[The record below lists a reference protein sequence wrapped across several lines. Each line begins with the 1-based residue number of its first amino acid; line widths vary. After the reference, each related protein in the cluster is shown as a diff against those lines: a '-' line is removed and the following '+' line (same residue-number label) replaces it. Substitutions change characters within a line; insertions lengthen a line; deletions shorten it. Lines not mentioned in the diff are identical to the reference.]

1 MTFEN
6 EGQDSAVETSE
17 GLESQSTAAESSQ
30 ESTEQSA
37 QAAAP
42 KPDETPFHE
51 HPRFKELVEQ
61 KNAAIQSTRALELKL
76 AQLEGRLQSQP
87 TAKAQAEKDE
97 LIEDLKKIDPRL
109 AARLE
114 AFGSSSKTIADLQA
128 KLEALEKGNTERET
142 QTLAQNAISRVN
154 TMHETNKV
162 APAIRA
168 AIDAQLNSLYYQGK
182 LDIRNQQSIE
192 KAYND
197 ALEPFKAY
205 SEELKREATKGYVQA
220 KKADASIPSSQPK
233 GAPAKAKPAP
243 APQFKSR
250 EERNAAIA
258 KEFIANRAAKRE
270 ASSV

>member
-1 MTFEN
+1 MLEV
-6 EGQDSAVETSE
+6 EGQESVVETSE
-17 GLESQSTAAESSQ
+17 NQESQSSAVDSSQ
-30 ESTEQSA
+30 ESSEQSA

-76 AQLEGRLQSQP
+76 AQLEGRLQSAP
-87 TAKAQAEKDE
+87 TAQAQAEKDE

-114 AFGSSSKTIADLQA
+114 AFGTSSKTISDLQA
-128 KLEALEKGNTERET
+128 KLEALESGTKQREE

-154 TMHETNKV
+154 TMHETNKT

-182 LDIRNQQSIE
+182 LDIRNQQAID

-197 ALEPFKAY
+197 AMEPFKAY
-205 SEELKREATKGYVQA
+205 AEELKREATKGYVQA

-233 GAPAKAKPAP
+233 GTPAKAKPAP
-243 APQFKSR
+243 APQFKTR

>member
-1 MTFEN
+1 MLEV
-6 EGQDSAVETSE
+6 EGQESVVETSE
-17 GLESQSTAAESSQ
+17 NQESQSSAVDSSQ
-30 ESTEQSA
+30 ESSDQSA
-37 QAAAP
+37 KAAAP
-42 KPDETPFHE
+42 KPQDETPFHE

-87 TAKAQAEKDE
+87 TSQAQAEKDE

-114 AFGSSSKTIADLQA
+114 AFGSSSKTIEQLQK
-128 KLEALEKGNTERET
+128 KLDELENGTKQREE

-154 TMHETNKV
+154 TLHETNKV

-168 AIDAQLNSLYYQGK
+168 AIDAQLNSMYYQGK
-182 LDIRNQQSIE
+182 LDIRNQQAIE

-197 ALEPFKAY
+197 AMEPFKAY
-205 SEELKREATKGYVQA
+205 AEELKREATKGYVQA

-233 GAPAKAKPAP
+233 GTPAKAKAAP
-243 APQFKSR
+243 AQQFKSK
-250 EERNAAIA
+250 EEMKQAMV
-258 KEFIANRAAKRE
+258 KEFVAKQAAKRD
-270 ASSV
+270 ASPV